1 MIKMF
6 EKSEV
11 EVLSNELE
19 NVVEVSDIRRKSGN
33 KKLTKE
39 EFRKLWLREVEYK

>member
-19 NVVEVSDIRRKSGN
+19 NVVEVSDIRRKNEN

-39 EFRKLWLREVEYK
+39 EFRNLWLREARV